1 MDLDNIIVPDD
12 ISVQSNEERIVIDP
26 ITRVINIPEDY
37 IIGVESDEKSDR
49 MYFQCPKIVGDNV
62 DLSKLKLYVN
72 FENANKE
79 RDNYFVDDVTVN
91 EGNILFSWLFSRKV
105 TKYKGDVKFIV
116 CAKKSEDNLTLEWN
130 TTVAKGLSLEGIEV
144 ELSDEEQSIASDY
157 LIQLEKELS
166 ALAESE
172 NNRLLTTSSN
182 QITNITN
189 KGSEQVQ
196 LVENTAKKALDSIP
210 STYTN
215 LQKQV
220 NEIDN
225 RTTLGSFFENMF
237 ALQRTGDIYTV
248 RFPKWETSHSSIGEK
263 LDANA
268 GLVCEPSTKTI
279 KGQNDYENIPL
290 FKTYDVN
297 AYVDEHGVRHIT
309 AIKGQNNFKDTGKN
323 DVFVLGMS
331 YYEKVWEDEQYWYY
345 SRTDSPREGYTIA
358 RECINRD
365 GTIQPFALYS
375 KYVCGDIDGIL
386 YSSKGLMPSRQTS
399 STAQLGTLNAN
410 NSYNGMISAFQK
422 RGKFYSGGMT
432 CDYKY
437 ILTTFYLKYATLNSQ
452 SIMAGCTNYSFQYVA
467 SVQSE
472 DKSTYFP
479 LTKSQANAVEIG
491 SYVSVGYAHINKL
504 PDRYYQNMH
513 MYANDVKVLRKEA
526 IDDNNV
532 AIYLDVKEP
541 FNTMPVT
548 VADGVISDIY
558 ISAMHWHSGFSDD
571 VLDRDGCPCETK
583 SELTNGKFP
592 IVIQGIEC
600 MVGGYETYANA
611 FMDIVDASGKREVY
625 IQNDASQLTT
635 NIATAKTTYKKS
647 PYSIQPQKLNS
658 WNYITRIDF
667 DLENGAFVQTN
678 VEQDESSTA
687 TGFADGV
694 YVDNASSGQREFL
707 GFGYLMTGSTAGLS
721 CLHAGIGVGIASWYF
736 LARLS
741 INGVGGELTTK

>member
-210 STYTN
+210 STYTD

-248 RFPKWETSHSSIGEK
+248 KFPKWETSHLSIGEK

-290 FKTYDVN
+290 FKTYDAN
-297 AYVDEHGVRHIT
+297 AYVDEHGVRHVT
-309 AIKGQNNFKDTGKN
+309 AIKGDRNFKDEGKV

-345 SRTDSPREGYTIA
+345 SRTDLPRDGYTIA

-452 SIMAGCTNYSFQYVA
+452 SIMVGCTNYSFQYVA

-491 SYVSVGYAHINKL
+491 SYVSVGYAHINKSS
-504 PDRYYQNMH
+504 DRYYQNMH

-571 VLDRDGCPCETK
+571 VLDRDGCPCDTNAQ
-583 SELTNGKFP
+583 LTNGKFP
-592 IVIQGIEC
+592 MVIQGIEC

-678 VEQDESSTA
+678 VEQDGSSTV

-707 GFGYLMTGSTAGLS
+707 GFGHPSTGSTAGLS
-721 CLHAGIGVGIASWYF
+721 CLHAGIWVGIAGWYF

-741 INGVGGELTTK
+741 INGVRG

>member
-210 STYTN
+210 STYTD

-263 LDANA
+263 LDTNA

-297 AYVDEHGVRHIT
+297 AYVDKHGVRHIT

-491 SYVSVGYAHINKL
+491 SYVSVGYAHINKS

-571 VLDRDGCPCETK
+571 VLDRDGCPCDTNAQ
-583 SELTNGKFP
+583 LTNGKFP
-592 IVIQGIEC
+592 MVIQGIEC

-625 IQNDASQLTT
+625 IQNDASLLAT
-635 NIATAKTTYKKS
+635 NMTTAKSTYKKL

-678 VEQDESSTA
+678 VGQDGSSTT

-694 YVDNASSGQREFL
+694 YVDNVNSGQREFL
-707 GFGYLMTGSTAGLS
+707 GFGYLGAGYSAGLS
-721 CLHAGIGVGIASWYF
+721 CLHASHGDGGAYWYI

-741 INGVGGELTTK
+741 INGVRG